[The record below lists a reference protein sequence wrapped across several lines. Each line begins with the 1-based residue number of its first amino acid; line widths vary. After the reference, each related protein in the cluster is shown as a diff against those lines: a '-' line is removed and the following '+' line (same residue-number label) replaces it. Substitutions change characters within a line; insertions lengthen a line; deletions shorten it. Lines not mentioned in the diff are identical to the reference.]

1 MANTTTNKGTTR
13 KATTNGAKPRQ
24 PKADAAPPPAY
35 FLSLKVEN
43 FRCFGPKQT
52 LDLSDGNGRPAQWT
66 VILGNNGVGKTSL
79 LQCLA
84 GLQPKWDMWL
94 HQEPNQKIKYRE
106 TLVPTISQ
114 FPDDLLFDEAF
125 RGSIQSS
132 PLISI
137 SSRVFYNARLAALE
151 DGIQFEGF
159 GLKLFA
165 PWDSELI
172 SVLPEEH
179 NISGLVCYGY
189 GASRRMTQTSL
200 AERKDNATSASLF
213 SDEVALMNAEEWL
226 LQADYA
232 AIRESNLQ
240 KQAAKRRDQIKD
252 ILIELLPDVTD
263 IRIAATEND
272 LTPKVEV
279 QTPYGWV
286 HIQSLSLGYKT
297 LIAWM
302 VDLASRLFERYPHS
316 KNPLA
321 EPAVVLVDEIDLH
334 LHPEWQ
340 RKLIG
345 DLTKL
350 FPNTQFIVTAHSPL
364 VVQAASDANIVLLR
378 RKEDKDYVVIHNN
391 MKPSEGLR
399 VDQVLTSDL
408 FGLESARPPQLD
420 AAMAERNKIL
430 GKGTLTKAD
439 KAKLKKLEAEVGQLP
454 TGETPDDLEAM
465 DIIRRAAALLKN
477 GQDGAS

>member
-1 MANTTTNKGTTR
+1 MANTTKG
-13 KATTNGAKPRQ
+13 ATKKTVSNGVRTRQ
-24 PKADAAPPPAY
+24 PEADAVPPPAY
-35 FLSLKVEN
+35 FLSLTVEN
-43 FRCFGPKQT
+43 FRCFGLEQT

-66 VILGNNGVGKTSL
+66 IILGNNGVGKTSL

-84 GLQPKWDMWL
+84 GMQP
-94 HQEPNQKIKYRE
+94 IKDVE
-106 TLVPTISQ
+106 LDGFIP
-114 FPDDLLFDEAF
+114 LMA
-125 RGSIQSS
+125 RGPIAQ
-132 PLISI
+132 
-137 SSRVFYNARLAALE
+137 
-151 DGIQFEGF
+151 QF
-159 GLKLFA
+159 GLLIA
-165 PWDSELI
+165 P
-172 SVLPEEH
+172 VTPH
-179 NISGLVCYGY
+179 NIPPIARFKLREEIYYGSTLRSSASGKILKAYSINKLNSGIVNFSVIAPKEQNIGGLVCYGY
-189 GASRRMTQTSL
+189 NASRRMGQASL
-200 AERKDNATSASLF
+200 AERKDTEPSAGLF
-213 SDEVALMNAEEWL
+213 SDDYILLNAEEWL

-232 AIRESNLQ
+232 ASRESSIQ
-240 KQAAKRRDQIKD
+240 EQVARRRDQIKD

-263 IRIAATEND
+263 IKITEPEKTN
-272 LTPKVEV
+272 LVPRVEV

-345 DLTKL
+345 DLTRL
-350 FPNTQFIVTAHSPL
+350 FLNTQFIVTAHSPL

-378 RKEDKDYVVIHNN
+378 REGDHVVIDNDV
-391 MKPSEGLR
+391 KAIEGWR

-420 AAMAERNKIL
+420 AALKERNKIL

-439 KAKLKKLEAEVGQLP
+439 KVRLKQLESEIGELP
-454 TGETPDDLEAM
+454 TGETPADLEAM

-477 GQDGAS
+477 GQDGA

>member
-1 MANTTTNKGTTR
+1 M
-13 KATTNGAKPRQ
+13 ATTKDSKAGAAKQAHSNGIKGRQ

-35 FLSLKVEN
+35 FLSLTVQN
-43 FRCFGPKQT
+43 FRCFGPEQT
-52 LDLSDGNGRPAQWT
+52 LDLSNGNGRPAQWT

-84 GLQPKWDMWL
+84 GMQPYMEYLPFGPSGQDMIL
-94 HQEPNQKIKYRE
+94 LSPSLLLYPEFSQLFVDRLNNGEASS
-106 TLVPTISQ
+106 TLPAVFMGNSICYGEKLSSPKV
-114 FPDDLLFDEAF
+114 
-125 RGSIQSS
+125 GSIFTKYSM
-132 PLISI
+132 
-137 SSRVFYNARLAALE
+137 
-151 DGIQFEGF
+151 GITDF
-159 GLKLFA
+159 GIETNSA
-165 PWDSELI
+165 EL
-172 SVLPEEH
+172 STE
-179 NISGLVCYGY
+179 NIHGLTCYGY
-189 GASRRMTQTSL
+189 GATRRMGDSSL
-200 AERKDNATSASLF
+200 SERKESKSSDSLF
-213 SDEVALMNAEEWL
+213 SAEAALINAEEWL

-232 AIRESNLQ
+232 ANRESHLQ
-240 KQAAKRRDQIKD
+240 KQTAKRRDQIKD

-263 IRIAATEND
+263 IRIAELRRDN
-272 LTPKVEV
+272 LTPRVEV

-302 VDLASRLFERYPHS
+302 VDLASRLFERYPRS

-364 VVQAASDANIVLLR
+364 VVQAAIDANIVLLR
-378 RKEDKDYVVIHNN
+378 REGDHVVIDNDV
-391 MKPSEGLR
+391 KAIEGWR

-420 AAMAERNKIL
+420 TVLQERNKIL
-430 GKGTLTKAD
+430 GKATLTRAD
-439 KAKLKKLEAEVGQLP
+439 KARLKKLEAEIGQLP

-465 DIIRRAAALLKN
+465 DIIRRAAILLQN
-477 GQDGAS
+477 GQDGA